1 MLHDI
6 YCLPIGAT
14 IGYLLLFGAAWTAL
28 GGRLCARGDRMYR
41 RWRMGCAA
49 VLAVWLCA
57 VLYSTLLDRTAGSY
71 AVHPAPLSQLRAVL
85 RGDNPEI
92 LRSWWMNVLLF
103 VPCGMAL
110 PELLPRTWSRKRR
123 VLTAVLA
130 ALLLSAGVELAQWR
144 WQLGQAETDDG
155 LANVLGGLLGS
166 GIFALR
172 CRASARLLRRGED
185 ASGHT

>member
-85 RGDNPEI
+85 RA
-92 LRSWWMNVLLF
+92 MLF
-103 VPCGMAL
+103 F
-110 PELLPRTWSRKRR
+110 
-123 VLTAVLA
+123 
-130 ALLLSAGVELAQWR
+130 GVAPP
-144 WQLGQAETDDG
+144 
-155 LANVLGGLLGS
+155 
-166 GIFALR
+166 
-172 CRASARLLRRGED
+172 
-185 ASGHT
+185 

>member
-6 YCLPIGAT
+6 YCLPISAT
-14 IGYLLLFGAAWTAL
+14 IGYLLLVGAAWTAL
-28 GGRLCARGDRMYR
+28 GGWLCARGDRMHR
-41 RWRMGCAA
+41 RWRVGCAT

-57 VLYSTLLDRTAGSY
+57 ALYSTLLDRTAGHY
-71 AVHPAPLSQLRAVL
+71 AVHLAPFSQLRAVL

-123 VLTAVLA
+123 VLTAVVA
-130 ALLLSAGVELAQWR
+130 ALLLSAGVELAQWH
-144 WQLGQAETDDG
+144 WQLGRAETDDC
-155 LANVLGGLLGS
+155 LANALGGLLGS
-166 GIFALR
+166 CIFLLR
-172 CRASARLLRRGED
+172 CRMTAHLLRRGAD

>member
-14 IGYLLLFGAAWTAL
+14 IGYLLLTGAAWTAL
-28 GGRLCARGDRMYR
+28 GGWLCALGERMHR
-41 RWRMGCAA
+41 RWRAGCAA

-57 VLYSTLLDRTAGSY
+57 ALYSTLLDRTAGHY
-71 AVHPAPLSQLRAVL
+71 TVQLAPLSQLRAVL

-103 VPCGMAL
+103 VPCGMTL

-144 WQLGQAETDDG
+144 WQLGQAETDDC
-155 LANVLGGLLGS
+155 LANMLGGLLGS

-172 CRASARLLRRGED
+172 SRTTARLIRRGED
-185 ASGHT
+185 VSGHT